1 MHIAK
6 TTSRI
11 SNVSRVTK
19 RERQILN
26 LLSEGYSS
34 KEIGSRLYIS
44 PFTVETHKRNLM
56 TKFNARNIVHLAV
69 TAERHGINKSGL

>member
-1 MHIAK
+1 MHITETASLAS
-6 TTSRI
+6 T
-11 SNVSRVTK
+11 VSRVTK

-26 LLSEGYSS
+26 LVSEGYSS

-69 TAERHGINKSGL
+69 TAERHGFNKM